1 MVFYYPERSIIM
13 NEFKKRSFIPMKVA
27 KNGYIAVSVLLA
39 ALGVLLVAKP
49 TFSVNAIGVICGIL
63 LSVFGIIKLVGY
75 FSNDPYRLAFQYDM
89 PFGIMLIVLGIIML
103 VNPGKLVS
111 FICIVLGLW
120 VLISSL
126 FNIQTS
132 LEAKKFGISQWWLV
146 FVLSVIAAVWG
157 LVLVFRPSE
166 AADVMAVILGFT
178 LIFESAVNICTVLT
192 SVKIINNRQPDIYAE
207 EEYYYDSN
215 DQE

>member
-1 MVFYYPERSIIM
+1 M

-39 ALGVLLVAKP
+39 ALGILLVAKP

-63 LSVFGIIKLVGY
+63 LSVFGVIKLVGY

-132 LEAKKFGISQWWLV
+132 LEAKKFGISQWWIV

-192 SVKIINNRQPDIYAE
+192 SVKIVNNRQPDIYAE

-215 DQE
+215 DEE

>member
-1 MVFYYPERSIIM
+1 M
-13 NEFKKRSFIPMKVA
+13 
-27 KNGYIAVSVLLA
+27 
-39 ALGVLLVAKP
+39 
-49 TFSVNAIGVICGIL
+49 
-63 LSVFGIIKLVGY
+63 
-75 FSNDPYRLAFQYDM
+75 
-89 PFGIMLIVLGIIML
+89 
-103 VNPGKLVS
+103 
-111 FICIVLGLW
+111 
-120 VLISSL
+120 
-126 FNIQTS
+126 
-132 LEAKKFGISQWWLV
+132 
-146 FVLSVIAAVWG
+146 WG

>member
-1 MVFYYPERSIIM
+1 
-13 NEFKKRSFIPMKVA
+13 MKVA
-27 KNGYIAVSVLLA
+27 KNGYIAVSILLA

-132 LEAKKFGISQWWLV
+132 LEAKKFGISQWWIV

>member
-1 MVFYYPERSIIM
+1 M
-13 NEFKKRSFIPMKVA
+13 NEFKKRSFISMKVA
-27 KNGYIAVSVLLA
+27 KKGYIAVSVLLA
-39 ALGVLLVAKP
+39 TLGVLLVAKP

-63 LSVFGIIKLVGY
+63 LCVFGIIKLVGY

>member
-1 MVFYYPERSIIM
+1 
-13 NEFKKRSFIPMKVA
+13 MKVA

-63 LSVFGIIKLVGY
+63 LSVFGVIKLVGY

>member
-39 ALGVLLVAKP
+39 ALGILLVAKP

-63 LSVFGIIKLVGY
+63 LSVFGVIKLVGY

-103 VNPGKLVS
+103 VNPGKLVN

-132 LEAKKFGISQWWLV
+132 LEAKKFGISQWWIV

-192 SVKIINNRQPDIYAE
+192 SVKIVNNRQPDIYAE

-215 DQE
+215 DEE

>member
-1 MVFYYPERSIIM
+1 M

-132 LEAKKFGISQWWLV
+132 LEAKKFGISQWWIV

-192 SVKIINNRQPDIYAE
+192 SVKIVNNRQPDIYAE

-215 DQE
+215 DEE

>member
-132 LEAKKFGISQWWLV
+132 LEAKKFGISQWWIV

>member
-1 MVFYYPERSIIM
+1 M

-39 ALGVLLVAKP
+39 ALGILLVAKP

-63 LSVFGIIKLVGY
+63 LSVFGVIKLVGY

-103 VNPGKLVS
+103 VNPGKLVN

-132 LEAKKFGISQWWLV
+132 LEAKKFGISQWWIV

-192 SVKIINNRQPDIYAE
+192 SVKIVNNRQPDIYAE

-215 DQE
+215 DEE

>member
-1 MVFYYPERSIIM
+1 
-13 NEFKKRSFIPMKVA
+13 MKVA

-39 ALGVLLVAKP
+39 ALGILLVAKP

-63 LSVFGIIKLVGY
+63 LSVFGVIKLVGY

-132 LEAKKFGISQWWLV
+132 LEAKKFGISQWWIV

-192 SVKIINNRQPDIYAE
+192 SVKIVNNRQPDIYAE

-215 DQE
+215 DEE

>member
-1 MVFYYPERSIIM
+1 M
-13 NEFKKRSFIPMKVA
+13 NEFKKRSFISMKVA
-27 KNGYIAVSVLLA
+27 KKGYIAVSVLLA
-39 ALGVLLVAKP
+39 TLGVLLVAKP

-63 LSVFGIIKLVGY
+63 LSVFGVIKLVGY

>member
-1 MVFYYPERSIIM
+1 M
-13 NEFKKRSFIPMKVA
+13 NEFKKRPFIPMKVA

-132 LEAKKFGISQWWLV
+132 LEAKKFGISQWWIV

>member
-1 MVFYYPERSIIM
+1 
-13 NEFKKRSFIPMKVA
+13 
-27 KNGYIAVSVLLA
+27 
-39 ALGVLLVAKP
+39 
-49 TFSVNAIGVICGIL
+49 
-63 LSVFGIIKLVGY
+63 
-75 FSNDPYRLAFQYDM
+75 
-89 PFGIMLIVLGIIML
+89 MLIVLGIIML

>member
-1 MVFYYPERSIIM
+1 M

-63 LSVFGIIKLVGY
+63 LSVFGVIKLVGY

>member
-1 MVFYYPERSIIM
+1 
-13 NEFKKRSFIPMKVA
+13 MKVA

-132 LEAKKFGISQWWLV
+132 LEAKKFGISQWWIV

>member
-1 MVFYYPERSIIM
+1 M

-192 SVKIINNRQPDIYAE
+192 SVKIINNRQPDIYTE

>member
-1 MVFYYPERSIIM
+1 M
-13 NEFKKRSFIPMKVA
+13 NKFKKRSFIPMKVA

-207 EEYYYDSN
+207 N

>member
-1 MVFYYPERSIIM
+1 M

>member
-1 MVFYYPERSIIM
+1 MH
-13 NEFKKRSFIPMKVA
+13 EFKKRSFIPMKVA

-132 LEAKKFGISQWWLV
+132 LEAKKFGISQWWIV

>member
-13 NEFKKRSFIPMKVA
+13 NEFKKRSFISMKVA
-27 KNGYIAVSVLLA
+27 KKGYIAVSVLLA
-39 ALGVLLVAKP
+39 TLGVLLVAKP

-63 LSVFGIIKLVGY
+63 LSVFGVIKLVGY

>member
-1 MVFYYPERSIIM
+1 M

-132 LEAKKFGISQWWLV
+132 LEAKKFGISQWWIV

>member
-1 MVFYYPERSIIM
+1 M

-132 LEAKKFGISQWWLV
+132 LEAKKFGISQWWIV

-215 DQE
+215 DQK

>member
-1 MVFYYPERSIIM
+1 M

-39 ALGVLLVAKP
+39 ALGILLVAKP

-63 LSVFGIIKLVGY
+63 LCVFGIIKLVGY

>member
-1 MVFYYPERSIIM
+1 M
-13 NEFKKRSFIPMKVA
+13 NKFKKRSFIPMKVA

-63 LSVFGIIKLVGY
+63 LCVFGIIKLVGY

>member
-1 MVFYYPERSIIM
+1 
-13 NEFKKRSFIPMKVA
+13 MKVA

-63 LSVFGIIKLVGY
+63 LCVFGIIKLVGY